1 MSKKRGETKQ
11 GEKTYQIRPLF
22 KDKSRPQEAPEK
34 MEQIVKK
41 KLQGVTF
48 NAQELNNWAKEIA
61 DETKVELRALNR
73 DKRYKYLVQCTI
85 GFNQGQGVRIG
96 SRQFWD
102 EDTDDM
108 AFVSYVN
115 ESVFCLVVAF
125 AVYFY

>member
-22 KDKSRPQEAPEK
+22 KDKFRPQEAREK

>member
-1 MSKKRGETKQ
+1 
-11 GEKTYQIRPLF
+11 
-22 KDKSRPQEAPEK
+22 
-34 MEQIVKK
+34 MEEIVKK

-48 NAQELNNWAKEIA
+48 NPQEINNWAKDIA
-61 DETKVELRALNR
+61 DETKSELRGMNK

-85 GFNQGQGVRIG
+85 GQNVGQGVRIG

-108 AFVSYVN
+108 AFVSYT
-115 ESVFCLVVAF
+115 SDQVFCMVVAF

>member
-1 MSKKRGETKQ
+1 
-11 GEKTYQIRPLF
+11 
-22 KDKSRPQEAPEK
+22 

-85 GFNQGQGVRIG
+85 GFN
-96 SRQFWD
+96 
-102 EDTDDM
+102 
-108 AFVSYVN
+108 
-115 ESVFCLVVAF
+115 
-125 AVYFY
+125 

>member
-1 MSKKRGETKQ
+1 
-11 GEKTYQIRPLF
+11 
-22 KDKSRPQEAPEK
+22 